1 MDARQVLA
9 IGGPGWS
16 RRAGSRVG
24 HGAGFPGQWRLQVH
38 AEGSPATLPCR
49 RPAHVLCRARTWME
63 AEELGRRPPLGSWPH
78 GSPVLFL
85 SFFGRST
92 SIHFVFADPNVF
104 SVVDCT
110 WCSRFILFFFSRS
123 VLPTYH
129 VTVLIWNILSSRSRS
144 HVDLFVHG
152 VFLIQMTWSFKLIV
166 NFPSGFISPAWCWFS
181 CAWCV
186 LNQIPCFLNKV

>member
-1 MDARQVLA
+1 MDARRKVLA

-16 RRAGSRVG
+16 RRAGSGVG

-49 RPAHVLCRARTWME
+49 RPAHVLSRARTWME
-63 AEELGRRPPLGSWPH
+63 AEELGRRPPLGSCPH

-92 SIHFVFADPNVF
+92 SIHFVFADPNMF

-110 WCSRFILFFFSRS
+110 WCSRFILFFYLDPCSLRNMLQYWSEISWVPDPDLMLIFLYMVFS
-123 VLPTYH
+123 
-129 VTVLIWNILSSRSRS
+129 
-144 HVDLFVHG
+144 
-152 VFLIQMTWSFKLIV
+152 WSK
-166 NFPSGFISPAWCWFS
+166 WHDH
-181 CAWCV
+181 
-186 LNQIPCFLNKV
+186 LN